1 MVRHG
6 SGAQKELYLTKIA
19 TGELRL
25 QSMAVTEPTSGSDT
39 TKLKTTAVRSGDR
52 YIVNGQK
59 VWISRVRHSDLLLL
73 LARTTPLAEVRK
85 KSDGMAVVIV
95 GGAISALEAREI
107 VYGAIGLAFS
117 FFGVAGLFFLLDA
130 PFVAVFQITVY
141 IGAVAVLILFTVMLV
156 REGRWMR
163 DSLGSLERL
172 VGIFTAVV
180 LAASLAL
187 AFAASHLL
195 NSVEASTAPSFVG
208 IGQFIVL
215 AAAVLGAMMLAK
227 EERKDNP

>member
-1 MVRHG
+1 MVD
-6 SGAQKELYLTKIA
+6 LTDVA
-19 TGELRL
+19 F
-25 QSMAVTEPTSGSDT
+25 A
-39 TKLKTTAVRSGDR
+39 
-52 YIVNGQK
+52 
-59 VWISRVRHSDLLLL
+59 
-73 LARTTPLAEVRK
+73 
-85 KSDGMAVVIV
+85 GMAVVIV
-95 GGAISALEAREI
+95 GGEISALEAREI

-208 IGQFIVL
+208 IGQFIAGPFAPALELLALVL

-227 EERKDNP
+227 VERKDNP